1 MITINVE
8 DIYPGLLI
16 FLRATGMFL
25 IMPVFSGSMIP
36 GPVRIAISAILAYLL
51 APIFGN
57 FGGVPGHWFIVVM
70 QVIHEVLTGLLMGF
84 AVRFLLYALEM
95 AGEIIAVQIGLSLSS
110 NIDPVTRNQA
120 TPPNT
125 MLLSLGTIL
134 FLVTGAYQFCLVAFA
149 RSFEIFPPSAIFE
162 PQSINTVIAASGKI
176 FLLAVQI
183 SAPLLAISFL
193 VNMSF
198 SVLGRAAPSLNV
210 FMLSFPVQI
219 LAGLTVFSMTLGLTI
234 QYILRDIQYLPES
247 MLRFLK

>member
-25 IMPVFSGSMIP
+25 IMPVFSGAMIP
-36 GPVRIAISAILAYLL
+36 ATVRIAISAILAYLL

-57 FGGVPGHWFIVVM
+57 FGGVPGHWFIVVL

-162 PQSINTVIAASGKI
+162 PQSINTVIASSGRI

>member
-57 FGGVPGHWFIVVM
+57 FGGVPGHWFIVVL
-70 QVIHEVLTGLLMGF
+70 QVVHEVLTGLLMGF

-162 PQSINTVIAASGKI
+162 PQSINTVIASSGRI

-234 QYILRDIQYLPES
+234 QYILKDIQYLPES

>member
-162 PQSINTVIAASGKI
+162 PQSINTVIASSGRI

>member
-1 MITINVE
+1 MITIRIE
-8 DIYPGLLI
+8 DIYPGMLI

-25 IMPVFSGSMIP
+25 VMPVFSGNMIP
-36 GPVRIAISAILAYLL
+36 APVRIAISAILAYLL
-51 APIFGN
+51 APIFGD

-70 QVIHEVLTGLLMGF
+70 QVIHEVLTGILMGF

-125 MLLSLGTIL
+125 MLQSLGTVL

-149 RSFEIFPPSAIFE
+149 RSFEVFPPSAIFD

-176 FLLAVQI
+176 FMLAVQI

-234 QYILRDIQYLPES
+234 QYILRDIQHLPES

>member
-1 MITINVE
+1 MITIQIE

-16 FLRATGMFL
+16 FLRATGLFL
-25 IMPVFSGSMIP
+25 IMPVFSGTMIP
-36 GPVRIAISAILAYLL
+36 APVRIAISAILAYLL

-70 QVIHEVLTGLLMGF
+70 QVVHELLTGILMGF

-125 MLLSLGTIL
+125 MLLSLGTVL

-149 RSFEIFPPSAIFE
+149 RSFEVFPPSAIFD

-176 FLLAVQI
+176 FMLAVQI

>member
-134 FLVTGAYQFCLVAFA
+134 FLITGAYQFCLVAFA

-162 PQSINTVIAASGKI
+162 PQSINTVIAASGRI

-234 QYILRDIQYLPES
+234 QYILKDIQYLPES

>member
-1 MITINVE
+1 MLKTQFWQRNAHL
-8 DIYPGLLI
+8 Y
-16 FLRATGMFL
+16 
-25 IMPVFSGSMIP
+25 FSSF
-36 GPVRIAISAILAYLL
+36 VLTKSSVVAISAILAYLL

-162 PQSINTVIAASGKI
+162 PQSINTVIASSGRI

>member
-162 PQSINTVIAASGKI
+162 PQSINTVIASSGRI

-234 QYILRDIQYLPES
+234 QYILKDIQYLPES

>member
-1 MITINVE
+1 MITIHIE

-16 FLRATGMFL
+16 FLRATGLFL
-25 IMPVFSGSMIP
+25 ILPVFSGSMIP
-36 GPVRIAISAILAYLL
+36 STVRIAMAAILAYLL
-51 APIFGN
+51 APIFGD

-70 QVIHEVLTGLLMGF
+70 QVIHEILTGLLMGF

-95 AGEIIAVQIGLSLSS
+95 AGEIIAVQIGLSMST
-110 NIDPVTRNQA
+110 NIDPITRSSA

-125 MLLSLGTIL
+125 MLFSLGTVL
-134 FLVTGAYQFCLVAFA
+134 FLVTGAYQFCLLAFA
-149 RSFEIFPPSAIFE
+149 RSFEVFPPSAIFA
-162 PQSINTVIAASGKI
+162 PQSLDTVIAASGRI

-193 VNMSF
+193 VNMAF

-234 QYILRDIQYLPES
+234 QYILRDMQHLPEL
-247 MLRFLK
+247 MLHFLR

>member
-1 MITINVE
+1 
-8 DIYPGLLI
+8 
-16 FLRATGMFL
+16 
-25 IMPVFSGSMIP
+25 
-36 GPVRIAISAILAYLL
+36 
-51 APIFGN
+51 
-57 FGGVPGHWFIVVM
+57 
-70 QVIHEVLTGLLMGF
+70 
-84 AVRFLLYALEM
+84 
-95 AGEIIAVQIGLSLSS
+95 
-110 NIDPVTRNQA
+110 
-120 TPPNT
+120 

-162 PQSINTVIAASGKI
+162 PQSINTVIASSGRI

>member
-1 MITINVE
+1 MYAARAVLSH
-8 DIYPGLLI
+8 YP
-16 FLRATGMFL
+16 
-25 IMPVFSGSMIP
+25 
-36 GPVRIAISAILAYLL
+36 
-51 APIFGN
+51 FGN

-162 PQSINTVIAASGKI
+162 PQSINTVIAASGRI

>member
-25 IMPVFSGSMIP
+25 IMPVFSGTMIP
-36 GPVRIAISAILAYLL
+36 ATVRIAISAILAYLL

-162 PQSINTVIAASGKI
+162 PQSINTVIASSGRI

>member
-16 FLRATGMFL
+16 FLRATGLFL
-25 IMPVFSGSMIP
+25 IIPVFSGTMIP
-36 GPVRIAISAILAYLL
+36 ATVRVAISAIFAYLL

-70 QVIHEVLTGLLMGF
+70 QVMHEVLTGLLMGF

-134 FLVTGAYQFCLVAFA
+134 FLVTGAYQFCFVAFA
-149 RSFEIFPPSAIFE
+149 RSFELFPPSAIFE

-234 QYILRDIQYLPES
+234 QYILRDIQLLPES
-247 MLRFLK
+247 MLRFLR

>member
-162 PQSINTVIAASGKI
+162 PQSINTVIAASGRI

>member
-25 IMPVFSGSMIP
+25 IMPVFSGSMIT

-162 PQSINTVIAASGKI
+162 PQSINTVIAASGRI

>member
-1 MITINVE
+1 MITIHVE

-16 FLRATGMFL
+16 FLRATGLFL

-36 GPVRIAISAILAYLL
+36 APVRIALSAILAYLL

-57 FGGVPGHWFIVVM
+57 FGGVPEHWFIVVLE
-70 QVIHEVLTGLLMGF
+70 VIHEVLTGLLMGF
-84 AVRFLLYALEM
+84 AVRFLLYSLEM

-110 NIDPVTRNQA
+110 NIDPMTRNQA

-125 MLLSLGTIL
+125 MLLSLGTVL

-149 RSFEIFPPSAIFE
+149 RSLEIFPPSAIFA
-162 PQSINTVIAASGKI
+162 PQSINTVIDSSGRI

-193 VNMSF
+193 VNMAF
-198 SVLGRAAPSLNV
+198 SVLGRASPSLNV

-234 QYILRDIQYLPES
+234 QYILRDMQHLPES
-247 MLRFLK
+247 MLQFLK

>member
-25 IMPVFSGSMIP
+25 IMPVFSGTMIP
-36 GPVRIAISAILAYLL
+36 ATVRIAISAILAYLL

-120 TPPNT
+120 TPPHT

-162 PQSINTVIAASGKI
+162 PQSINTVIASSGRI

-234 QYILRDIQYLPES
+234 QYILKDIQYLPES

>member
-25 IMPVFSGSMIP
+25 IMPVFSGAMIP
-36 GPVRIAISAILAYLL
+36 ATVRIAISAILAYLL

-70 QVIHEVLTGLLMGF
+70 QVIHEVLTGLLMVF

-162 PQSINTVIAASGKI
+162 PQSINTVIASSGRI

>member
-16 FLRATGMFL
+16 FLRATGLFL

-57 FGGVPGHWFIVVM
+57 FGGVPGHWFIVVL